1 MKQQLPRETDGIEI
15 KRAGNNDAELKIVL
29 HLDHK
34 PPRYKLSAELSGFL
48 GATEETKE
56 NILHAL

>member
-15 KRAGNNDAELKIVL
+15 KRTGNNDSELKIVL

-34 PPRYKLSAELSGFL
+34 PLKYKLSPELSAFI
-48 GATEETKE
+48 GASEETKE